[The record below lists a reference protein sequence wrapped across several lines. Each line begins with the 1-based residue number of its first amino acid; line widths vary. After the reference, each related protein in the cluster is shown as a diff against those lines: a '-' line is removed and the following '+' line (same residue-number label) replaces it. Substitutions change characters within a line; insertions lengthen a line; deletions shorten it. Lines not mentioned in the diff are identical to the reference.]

1 MNFENKFSRIW
12 DFQPKT
18 RFLLLID
25 YEKLILAKNTDF
37 FVKQLRFA
45 SGIWTEWLLFTRD
58 ELKKRILSG
67 ET

>member
-45 SGIWTEWLLFTRD
+45 SGI
-58 ELKKRILSG
+58 
-67 ET
+67 